1 MFESLARRVKEK
13 ITNTNLP
20 EIITCASSL
29 AHHGLLGSV
38 DEMVLGDIELTSVP
52 TEHLTSLTSS
62 VTKSVNIWKVSGC
75 DLATILDSVKSKVL
89 SIIGLSLGS
98 EETQALVRAMESG
111 VEEVRLFGGV
121 TLDIRVLN
129 EYNGQG
135 KCREVMCYS
144 DTAPRY
150 KEQLRTWARS
160 RNWSVTRCDDW
171 EFIINMRLSSDWNW
185 VWV

>member
-121 TLDIRVLN
+121 TLDIRVLM
-129 EYNGQG
+129 EYSGQG
-135 KCREVMCYS
+135 KCKEVRCYRGTECYS
-144 DTAPRY
+144 GDRY
-150 KEQLRTWARS
+150 SSDQLRTWS
-160 RNWSVTRCDDW
+160 TSKNWEVTMMC
-171 EFIINMRLSSDWNW
+171 NLSDLDFFSIKRI
-185 VWV
+185 